1 MIKSAP
7 NIPCTIM
14 PTPNSSS
21 NDSVRMKSRWID
33 VEKTVSMLSA
43 TSCPA
48 STVFTMTGIN
58 ISTSISNKIDYKL
71 KPATVK
77 EMISHHLLAE
87 CSVAFRDYCK
97 SIPRENNK
105 HSSSNNKS
113 SAPLVFV
120 QSQELVYIFRE
131 VEDKWGAPVVNEMKL
146 KNWVKKNGFGRNQAL
161 GYHEFLRLCKHLIDP
176 SDPIN
181 SAPQTPHTI
190 KNNINVNT
198 AKAGVLQKDDTLGLS
213 FSSSWE
219 QLPYEDFGK
228 LPQQQYK
235 NAAVTNP
242 DTHMLTTK
250 NPQELASGSS
260 YLLNQGSSIVELD
273 PANASAFMS
282 QSQHQQNIDALNQ
295 SQDNSYID
303 VPSTPAV
310 PYAITQR
317 KAAAASLFEYDADAP
332 DITLPASVPPGE
344 MVELVKKQNRE
355 NRKRLKKE
363 LKKAAREN
371 TKLNQPPI
379 GDRLF
384 DAQLESVSVEGEHLV
399 KTSKQEIFNRTQTMK
414 RDTVKRIKHT
424 KTNMAMANTLN
435 TKLAVVLTQITE
447 SKAKQIGRDFFTKK
461 FERVAERKQ
470 NEKKAKMMMDAKAE
484 RKGIE
489 RRKTALTAKH
499 ELDKQLVKQETSSL
513 ERLQKISLT
522 RSKLERQS
530 VSAMGFPGTSPQ
542 EKKSSRL
549 EKKLEKK
556 QQEMRYSK
564 SLNQLQQLKESRKG
578 KKHISDLKPVD
589 VNGGELFDDS
599 EPHFIQLETGS
610 QGQGSPGIT
619 LDRPRS
625 RHEIQPPSMFSAE
638 RIYDKGRLSPPQVP
652 FGTTAARSSLTPGTV
667 LRDISSPGQLSPES
681 RILTAGDLISSP
693 TPWGSFT

>member
-1 MIKSAP
+1 MP
-7 NIPCTIM
+7 NTQSDEI
-14 PTPNSSS
+14 
-21 NDSVRMKSRWID
+21 RMKSRWID
-33 VEKTVSMLSA
+33 VEKTVKMLSA

-48 STVFTMTGIN
+48 STIKKMTD
-58 ISTSISNKIDYKL
+58 ISVHSSIANKIDYKL
-71 KPATVK
+71 RPATVK

-105 HSSSNNKS
+105 HGEKS
-113 SAPLVFV
+113 SAPAVFV
-120 QSQELVYIFRE
+120 QSEELVYIFRE
-131 VEDKWGAPVVNEMKL
+131 VEDKWGAPVVNELKL

-181 SAPQTPHTI
+181 SVPQTPHTAKGKGNFI
-190 KNNINVNT
+190 A

-228 LPQQQYK
+228 LPKQQYK
-235 NAAVTNP
+235 NAAMTNP

-260 YLLNQGSSIVELD
+260 YLLNQGSSVVELD
-273 PANASAFMS
+273 PANTSAFME
-282 QSQHQQNIDALNQ
+282 QPLHQQQNIDTLNQ

-303 VPSTPAV
+303 VPTTPAV

-363 LKKAAREN
+363 LKKAAKEN
-371 TKLNQPPI
+371 KKVVQPPI
-379 GDRLF
+379 GQRLF
-384 DAQLESVSVEGEHLV
+384 NAHLESNSVEGDHLS
-399 KTSKQEIFNRTQTMK
+399 KTSKQEIFNRTQSMK
-414 RDTVKRIKHT
+414 RETEKKIMET
-424 KTNMAMANTLN
+424 KSNMAMANSLN

-447 SKAKQIGRDFFTKK
+447 SKAKQIGREFFTKK
-461 FERVAERKQ
+461 FNAVAERKQ
-470 NEKKAKMMMDAKAE
+470 NEKRSKMTMDAKAE
-484 RKGIE
+484 RQIIE
-489 RRKTALTAKH
+489 RHKTALLDRE
-499 ELDKQLVKQETSSL
+499 ELNKQLMKQEQSL
-513 ERLQKISLT
+513 VDRLQQISLT
-522 RSKLERQS
+522 RSTLKRQS

-542 EKKSSRL
+542 EKTTSRL
-549 EKKLEKK
+549 EKKLQRKK
-556 QQEMRYSK
+556 EEMRYSK
-564 SLNQLQQLKESRKG
+564 SLSQLQQLKESRKG
-578 KKHISDLKPVD
+578 SKPISALKPVE
-589 VNGGELFDDS
+589 VNGGEFFEGGNPDYVD
-599 EPHFIQLETGS
+599 LETGS
-610 QGQGSPGIT
+610 QGQGSPGVI

-625 RHEIQPPSMFSAE
+625 RHSAQPPSMFSAE
-638 RIYDKGRLSPPQVP
+638 RIYDKGKLSPPNVP

-667 LRDISSPGQLSPES
+667 LREISSPGLSPES

-693 TPWGSFT
+693 TPWGGFT